1 MKNQKLLFLFLA
13 LFYVSFSYSADSKPW
28 YAFSNDGKVCHI
40 YKRDLPT
47 PWFNRLSNGYLTAWV
62 THKGGIDV
70 FMSDPNI
77 NSLVNPQEVSG
88 NFYLSREG
96 KDEITWINNP
106 ENEDSWESQVG
117 LGYTKIHCLKDNVKA
132 EVTYFIP
139 LNDNVMLMKVHL
151 TNLAA
156 STQNLNLF
164 GQVEWNLGDRTKYI
178 LYRGD
183 GRAGSQHNL
192 YKKAWFSDNTIW
204 AKQTNWLNTGTCNE
218 WPFTGY
224 LSVNTPVSSYET
236 IRRKF
241 LGNAQDFAKPQEVLE
256 GELSNTDFWSEDDYP
271 WGVLHTNISLE
282 PGDAFI
288 TTFILGMERSHEEA
302 EQVINKYSDQKAVE
316 DEFNKLLEYYSDLI
330 NKTIHAETPDTLDNI
345 INNIWTK
352 YHWNQIILKSQNDP
366 DIIGT
371 GLWNYGIEGG
381 SISIMP
387 EHIMLPFNKSL
398 IEKEIVYLLTNQ
410 TEDLSKTSLFLSQ
423 PAMKYEDIGVDPDRE
438 FPVNRLNVPHHHYL
452 YVHLTSMLEYL
463 KEYGDKDFL
472 NSRLE
477 FYEGST
483 GTVWEHIDRAL
494 IISLSGISVNG
505 LPRMPANSGD
515 WMDEFTKISEY
526 GHAESVMLGMQLAYY
541 LNEFAKI
548 ARATGENKLA
558 AKWKN
563 QYENLKTAINETSW
577 DGNWYI
583 RAFSD
588 RDGKL
593 TPIGSQ
599 AEKEGKIYLNSQSW
613 AVLSEVAPAD
623 RADKCLRSVE
633 SMLMSD
639 YGPLIFSPS
648 YTSFNKYIGTQSIY
662 APGFRNGNIYM
673 RPAGWAIIA
682 ACKAGKND
690 LAWEMYKTASLAN
703 QIKNIEVY
711 QCEPYVYPE
720 NYVGPDHRMAGK
732 GQFQWCLGEATSW
745 MWVAYNYYLL
755 GVRPEFEGLVIDP
768 RMPDDWD
775 NYKVER
781 PFRGDHY
788 SVMVKK
794 NVKLRPGELKI
805 QMDGRNIKGN
815 LIPPVK
821 DGKKHIINVEVGPA
835 LK

>member
-1 MKNQKLLFLFLA
+1 MKNQRLLFILLSLFC
-13 LFYVSFSYSADSKPW
+13 VSFSYSEDNKPW
-28 YAFSNDGKVCHI
+28 YEFSNDGKVCHI

-70 FMSDPNI
+70 FMSDPDI
-77 NSLVNPQEVSG
+77 NTLVNPQDVSG
-88 NFYLSREG
+88 NFYISREG
-96 KDEITWINNP
+96 SDNITWINNP
-106 ENEDSWESQVG
+106 KQEDSWESQVG
-117 LGYTKIHCLKDNVKA
+117 LGYTRIVCIKDEIKT

-139 LNDNVMLMKVHL
+139 LNDNVLLMQI
-151 TNLAA
+151 NLSNLSS
-156 STQNLNLF
+156 STQKLNIF

-204 AKQTNWLNTGTCNE
+204 AKQTNWLSTGACNE
-218 WPFTGY
+218 WPFTGF
-224 LSVNTPVSSYET
+224 LSMNAPVSSYET

-241 LGNAQDFAKPQEVLE
+241 LGSKLKFSVPREVVD
-256 GELSNTDFWSEDDYP
+256 GKLSNTDFWSEDDYP
-271 WGVLHTNISLE
+271 WGVLHSTVTLE
-282 PGDAFI
+282 ANDESVL
-288 TTFILGMERSHEEA
+288 TFILGMDRSSEEA
-302 EQVINKYSDQKAVE
+302 MQVLKKYSDQKIVE
-316 DEFNKLLEYYSDLI
+316 KEFSRLKEYYDDLI
-330 NKTIHAETPDTLDNI
+330 SNTIRSETPDAINNI

-352 YHWNQIILKSQNDP
+352 YHWNQIIIKSQNDP
-366 DIIGT
+366 DIVGT
-371 GLWNYGIEGG
+371 SLWNYGIEGG
-381 SISIMP
+381 SVSVMP
-387 EHIMLPFNKSL
+387 EHVMLPFNKS
-398 IEKEIVYLLTNQ
+398 IAEKEIIYLLTNQ
-410 TEDLSKTSLFLSQ
+410 TENLSKTMLFLPQ
-423 PAMKYEDIGVDPDRE
+423 PAMRYEDIGRDTDRE
-438 FPVNRLNVPHHHYL
+438 FPQNSFIVPHHHHL
-452 YVHLTSMLEYL
+452 YMYLTSVLEYL

-472 NSRLE
+472 NRKVK
-477 FYEGST
+477 FYEGSS

-505 LPRMPANSGD
+505 LPRIPANSGD

-548 ARATGENKLA
+548 ARATSENELA
-558 AKWKN
+558 AKWEN
-563 QYENLKTAINETSW
+563 QYENLKNAINKTSW

-588 RDGKL
+588 RNGKL

-599 AEKEGKIYLNSQSW
+599 ADKEGKIYLNSQSW
-613 AVLSEVAPAD
+613 AVLSEVASAD
-623 RADKCLRSVE
+623 RAEKCLQSVE

-648 YTSFNKYIGTQSIY
+648 YTSFNEYIGTQSIY

-690 LAWEMYKTASLAN
+690 LAWKLYNTASLAN
-703 QIKNIEVY
+703 QANNIEVY

-768 RMPDDWD
+768 KMPYDWN

-788 SVMVKK
+788 SLIVKK
-794 NVKLRPGELKI
+794 NLKLRPGELKI
-805 QMDGRNIKGN
+805 QLDGRDIKGN

-821 DGKKHIINVEVGPA
+821 DGKKHIIYAEVGPT

>member
-13 LFYVSFSYSADSKPW
+13 LFYVSFSYSAESRPW
-28 YAFSNDGKVCHI
+28 YSFSNDGKVCHI

-70 FMSDPNI
+70 FMSDPDI
-77 NSLVNPQEVSG
+77 NTLVNPQDVSG
-88 NFYLSREG
+88 NFYISREG
-96 KDEITWINNP
+96 SDNITWINNP
-106 ENEDSWESQVG
+106 EQEDFWESQVG
-117 LGYTKIHCLKDNVKA
+117 LGYTRIACIKDEIKS

-139 LNDNVMLMKVHL
+139 LNDNVLLMQI
-151 TNLAA
+151 NLLNLSS
-156 STQNLNLF
+156 STQKLNIF

-192 YKKAWFSDNTIW
+192 YKKAWFRENTIW
-204 AKQTNWLNTGTCNE
+204 ATQSNWLNTGACKP
-218 WPFTGY
+218 WPFTGFF
-224 LSVNTPVSSYET
+224 SVNTPVESFET
-236 IRRKF
+236 IRRIF
-241 LGNAQDFAKPQEVLE
+241 LGSRLDYAKPQEVLE
-256 GELSNTDFWSEDDYP
+256 GKLSNTNFWSEDDYP
-271 WGVLHTNISLE
+271 WGALHTTIFLE
-282 PGDAFI
+282 AEGETVI
-288 TTFILGMERSHEEA
+288 TYILGLDRTVEA
-302 EQVINKYSDQKAVE
+302 AEMLIRKYADQATVEQ
-316 DEFNKLLEYYSDLI
+316 EFNKLGEYYTDLI
-330 NKTIHAETPDTLDNI
+330 SNTIISETPDTVNNI

-352 YHWNQIILKSQNDP
+352 YHWNQVTVKSQNDP

-371 GLWNYGIEGG
+371 GLWNYGIEVG
-381 SISIMP
+381 SVSVMP

-398 IEKEIVYLLTNQ
+398 AEKEINYLLANQ
-410 TEDLSKTSLFLSQ
+410 TEDLSKTRLFVTQ
-423 PAMKYEDIGVDPDRE
+423 PAMKYEDLDRDPQQK
-438 FPVNRLNVPHHHYL
+438 FPKNRFNIPHHHNIYS
-452 YVHLTSMLEYL
+452 HLTSVLEYL

-472 NSRLE
+472 NQKVK
-477 FYEGST
+477 FFEGT
-483 GTVWEHIDRAL
+483 IGTVWEHIDRAL
-494 IISLSGISVNG
+494 IISLSGLSVNG
-505 LPRMPANSGD
+505 LPRMPENSGD

-526 GHAESVMLGMQLAYY
+526 GHAESVMLGMQLCYY
-541 LNEFAKI
+541 LNEYAKI
-548 ARATGENKLA
+548 ARLVGEQKLA
-558 AKWKN
+558 AKWEKN
-563 QYENLKTAINETSW
+563 YEYISNAINETSW

-613 AVLSEVAPAD
+613 AILSEVAPAD

-648 YTSFNKYIGTQSIY
+648 YTSFNEYIGTQSIY

-690 LAWEMYKTASLAN
+690 LAWELYNTASLAN

-755 GVRPEFEGLVIDP
+755 GIRPEFEGLVIDP

-794 NVKLRPGELKI
+794 NMKLRPGELKI
-805 QMDGRNIKGN
+805 RLDGKNIKGN

-835 LK
+835 